1 MERRVLVVE
10 DDPHVLRL
18 LTDLLKAD
26 QYDVI
31 TAMDGEAG
39 LRAFTPGEI
48 DVVVTDVKMPKMDG
62 IEMMKAIKALD
73 PNVEVIVLTG
83 YGTLEMTID
92 VLRNGGYDFLKKPD
106 EIPQR
111 IRLTVRRAFEK
122 RQLGLENHDLVKAL
136 EEANA
141 GLEKRVAAKTAELE
155 SANQQLENALLTL
168 AEINQTLRETSF
180 IDETTNLFNRQYFEQ
195 HISVD
200 VESAKR
206 YHWDFSLVI
215 CEFSYPGQ
223 DDSANQESNNRTLR
237 WIADAIRNHLREGDL
252 IARYDD
258 NRFVLFLPQATD
270 EAITLCNRIESLLEG
285 QRVAD
290 QFGPIVTARYGIAH
304 CPQDSRS
311 ADMLL
316 VAAERAIDNPEMV

>member
-1 MERRVLVVE
+1 MEKRVLVVE
-10 DDPHVLRL
+10 DDPRVLRL

-26 QYDVI
+26 QYEVI
-31 TAMDGEAG
+31 TATDGEAG
-39 LRAFTPGEI
+39 LRTFTPGEI

-111 IRLTVRRAFEK
+111 IRPTVQRAFEK
-122 RQLGLENHDLVKAL
+122 RQLGLENHELVKAL

-141 GLEKRVAAKTAELE
+141 GLEKRVDAKTAELE
-155 SANQQLENALLTL
+155 SANQQLENTLLTL
-168 AEINQTLRETSF
+168 AEINQTLREASF
-180 IDETTNLFNRQYFEQ
+180 IDETTDLFNRQYFEQ
-195 HISVD
+195 HISED
-200 VESAKR
+200 VERAKR
-206 YHWDFSLVI
+206 YRWDFSLVI
-215 CEFSYPGQ
+215 FEFSYPGQ
-223 DDSANQESNNRTLR
+223 GDPANQETNDKILR
-237 WIADAIRNHLREGDL
+237 WIADIIKIHLREGDL

-258 NRFVLFLPQATD
+258 NRFVLVLPQATE
-270 EAITLCNRIESLLEG
+270 EAHALCRRIESLLER
-285 QRVAD
+285 QHD
-290 QFGPIVTARYGIAH
+290 DDHPDHPVTARYGIAH

-316 VAAERAIDNPEMV
+316 VAAERAIEQS

>member
-1 MERRVLVVE
+1 MSL
-10 DDPHVLRL
+10 PLW
-18 LTDLLKAD
+18 
-26 QYDVI
+26 
-31 TAMDGEAG
+31 TARQDFV
-39 LRAFTPGEI
+39 AFTPGEI
-48 DVVVTDVKMPKMDG
+48 DVVVTDVKMPKMAG
-62 IEMMKAIKALD
+62 IEMMKSIKGLD

-111 IRLTVRRAFEK
+111 IRPTVQRAFEN

-155 SANQQLENALLTL
+155 SANQQLENTLLTL

-180 IDETTNLFNRQYFEQ
+180 IDETTDLFNRQYFEQ
-195 HISVD
+195 HISED

-215 CEFSYPGQ
+215 FEFSYPGQ

-237 WIADAIRNHLREGDL
+237 WIADTIRNHHREGDL

-258 NRFVLFLPQATD
+258 NRFVL
-270 EAITLCNRIESLLEG
+270 
-285 QRVAD
+285 
-290 QFGPIVTARYGIAH
+290 
-304 CPQDSRS
+304 
-311 ADMLL
+311 
-316 VAAERAIDNPEMV
+316 

>member
-1 MERRVLVVE
+1 MEKRVLVVE
-10 DDPHVLRL
+10 DDPRVLRL

-31 TAMDGEAG
+31 TATDGEAG
-39 LRAFTPGEI
+39 LRAFTPGTI

-73 PNVEVIVLTG
+73 PDVEVIVLTG

-111 IRLTVRRAFEK
+111 IRPTVQRAFEK
-122 RQLGLENHDLVKAL
+122 RQLGLENHELVNAL
-136 EEANA
+136 EGANA
-141 GLEKRVAAKTAELE
+141 GLEKRVEAKTAELE
-155 SANQQLENALLTL
+155 NANQQLENTLLTL
-168 AEINQTLRETSF
+168 AEINQTLREASF
-180 IDETTNLFNRQYFEQ
+180 IDEATDLFNRQYFEQ
-195 HISVD
+195 HISED
-200 VESAKR
+200 VERAKR
-206 YHWDFSLVI
+206 YRWDFSLVI
-215 CEFSYPGQ
+215 FEFSYPGQ
-223 DDSANQESNNRTLR
+223 GDPANQETNNKILR
-237 WIADAIRNHLREGDL
+237 WIADTIKNHLREGDL

-258 NRFVLFLPQATD
+258 NRFVLVLPQATD
-270 EAITLCNRIESLLEG
+270 EAVTLCNRIALLLEG
-285 QRVAD
+285 QKATD
-290 QFGPIVTARYGIAH
+290 HFEYPVTARYGIAH

-316 VAAERAIDNPEMV
+316 VAAERAIEQS